1 MNSKTFLMTAIGLA
15 LTHYGLPASA
25 ADLAT
30 DTDSSSS
37 HAVQEVSDEELGT
50 MRGRYTVGNNT
61 VAWFGVSMISSWQSS
76 TGQILQSTLTVGMNF
91 TGKQPQITFVPT
103 VTITAAN
110 APLPAISTA
119 TSTTNTAANNLSR
132 NVSGLGLAN
141 VGGVVQSV
149 QVAGDNNVAS
159 NQTNL
164 TITNGNAPPS
174 SASSNSSNQAI
185 TGPAGTTN
193 TTASSNTVTT
203 SSVTTPDSA
212 TTTSSNG
219 ASASAS
225 YDNGLAQ
232 VLLNIAGEG
241 NVRQWVQNGNLGQ
254 TVQLT
259 ADNQIVSNLMQV
271 QLVRQAMA
279 TNAQLTQNIA
289 QNVSQSINL
298 TRGIGNR

>member
-15 LTHYGLPASA
+15 LTHYGLPALA

-30 DTDSSSS
+30 DTNGSSN
-37 HAVQEVSDEELGT
+37 HGVQEVSDEELST

-76 TGQILQSTLTVGMNF
+76 TGQLLQSTLTVGMNF

-103 VTITAAN
+103 VTITPAN
-110 APLPAISTA
+110 APLPAVGTQTSTA
-119 TSTTNTAANNLSR
+119 NTTANNLGR
-132 NVSGLGLAN
+132 NVSGLGLTN

-149 QVAGDNNVAS
+149 QVAGDNNLAS

-174 SASSNSSNQAI
+174 NASN
-185 TGPAGTTN
+185 
-193 TTASSNTVTT
+193 NTVTT
-203 SSVTTPDSA
+203 GSVTT
-212 TTTSSNG
+212 TSNG
-219 ASASAS
+219 ASATAS
-225 YDNGLAQ
+225 YDDGLAQ
-232 VLLNIAGEG
+232 VLLNITGEG
-241 NVRQWVQNGNLGQ
+241 NVRQWVQNGSLGQ

-259 ADNQIVSNLMQV
+259 ADNQIVSNLLQV